1 MVDLF
6 QYFVL
11 DTAAIVE
18 KAPVADAAD
27 TTPKANNSHSAV
39 RRKKVWGPDPR
50 GQATKALLFAA

>member
-39 RRKKVWGPDPR
+39 RRKKV
-50 GQATKALLFAA
+50 